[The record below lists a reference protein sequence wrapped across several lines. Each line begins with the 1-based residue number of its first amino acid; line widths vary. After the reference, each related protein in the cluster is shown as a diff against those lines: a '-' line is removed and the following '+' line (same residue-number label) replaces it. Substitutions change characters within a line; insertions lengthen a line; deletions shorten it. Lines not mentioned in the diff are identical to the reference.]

1 MGDDPQGNSTRPRAD
16 PPARPRVHQANGTS
30 TWASVAVVVGLLLM
44 VGSIIPSL
52 LAHGSGA
59 PIVLGDAEVI
69 PVTGMVI
76 LVLGFLVLLQ
86 EWSGL
91 S

>member
-1 MGDDPQGNSTRPRAD
+1 
-16 PPARPRVHQANGTS
+16 
-30 TWASVAVVVGLLLM
+30 M